1 MMTYLFDPAK
11 AMEELTALETGWGGD
26 VNARMAKK
34 AAAWKA
40 ASDSNAAVEAAA
52 QGSVDDTE
60 IKKTTD
66 SEAART
72 SETPVNR
79 DAAAA
84 PEPETASGPVAQP
97 IAPVPNGGETP
108 R

>member
-1 MMTYLFDPAK
+1 
-11 AMEELTALETGWGGD
+11 MEELTSLEAGWGGD
-26 VNARMAKK
+26 VNTRMARK

-40 ASDSNAAVEAAA
+40 ASDPKAAVEAAA
-52 QGSVDDTE
+52 QGSVEDSE
-60 IKKTTD
+60 IKKTTE

-79 DAAAA
+79 DAAGT

-97 IAPVPNGGETP
+97 IASAPNGGETP